1 MPGRNRFAL
10 LEVQQ
15 AERGRSYYM
24 SQTKQASKRKRK
36 ALSVSVLS
44 VAGMSLAANTG
55 SQAGMPSP
63 GTAPVQAF
71 LGEEEIS
78 DISLAT
84 FHLAG
89 QENPGA
95 PRSLLHLTRGG
106 CGCGHGCGGCGHGCG
121 GSGHGSRIRPRMRFR
136 RIGCGCRGCGRGCG
150 CVGFWMCRIS
160 AWVGGAEA
168 AAGAAG
174 SADGRLALT
183 DAASGSRC
191 SAGARSAF
199 KPLCSDLLGAGMSPS
214 LARKGRR
221 TAL

>member
-1 MPGRNRFAL
+1 
-10 LEVQQ
+10 
-15 AERGRSYYM
+15 M
-24 SQTKQASKRKRK
+24 SQTKQASKRKQK

-44 VAGMSLAANTG
+44 VAGMSLVATTTG
-55 SQAGMPSP
+55 SEAGMPSP

-78 DISLAT
+78 DVSLAT

-106 CGCGHGCGGCGHGCG
+106 CGCGHGCGGCGRRMR
-121 GSGHGSRIRPRMRFR
+121 RIRPRMR
-136 RIGCGCRGCGRGCG
+136 RIRP
-150 CVGFWMCRIS
+150 RIRSRMRIAADAADASDADASES

-174 SADGRLALT
+174 SADRVPGGERCGLGVVVFGQRSTRPL
-183 DAASGSRC
+183 SRFAQIC
-191 SAGARSAF
+191 
-199 KPLCSDLLGAGMSPS
+199 
-214 LARKGRR
+214 LARACPLRWRGREGV
-221 TAL
+221 LPHES